1 MKIVYTPKAQADLDG
16 IVDYYKPLNPYALA
30 KIYAEVAGAIALIA
44 QFPRAGRQQKP
55 KKVRKVVVRKYKYLI
70 YYTCDEDERQI
81 SILTIRHSARRR
93 PYSDR

>member
-16 IVDYYKPLNPYALA
+16 IVDYYKLLNPDALA
-30 KIYAEVAGAIALIA
+30 NIHVEIMGAIALIA

-70 YYTCDEDERQI
+70 YYTWDEDERRI
-81 SILTIRHSARRR
+81 SILTIRHGARRR
-93 PYSDR
+93 RYSDS